1 MNWISIIIIV
11 SGLLFSFLGLNK
23 IYKKHSIKSIPQKSK
38 HRTTMAKEPA
48 YNFCSTGSVT
58 AKDNLC
64 IPILTVNNQY
74 LTINNQ

>member
-1 MNWISIIIIV
+1 
-11 SGLLFSFLGLNK
+11 
-23 IYKKHSIKSIPQKSK
+23 
-38 HRTTMAKEPA
+38 MAKEPA

-64 IPILTVNNQY
+64 ILILTVNNQY